1 MKINPVLENEI
12 RRNMRSMKVSWMI
25 FGGNLLLTLVA
36 VVTCFGTGAGRDY
49 MAAAQYRFPVQCYMI
64 MAYVLFILICL
75 LVPGI
80 AGGSIAIERER
91 RTLDILLTTHL
102 SPWKIIVGKLE
113 ASLCV
118 IFMLA
123 CSALPVI
130 SLVLI
135 YGGIS
140 LTDLL
145 ALVAILV
152 ICGIFIGSIGVF
164 CSAICRKTTV
174 ATILS
179 YVIVLFLA
187 LGTIALVAVIYYV
200 LGVQAERMEI
210 YQAPDVGGWIYLL
223 YLNPLVTFYGLLSH
237 QVGSGSELINVCC
250 CFGDLAQDPG
260 VRHMLPAAIA
270 VQLLLSVILL
280 IIAGR
285 RINPLRR

>member
-1 MKINPVLENEI
+1 
-12 RRNMRSMKVSWMI
+12 
-25 FGGNLLLTLVA
+25 
-36 VVTCFGTGAGRDY
+36 
-49 MAAAQYRFPVQCYMI
+49 MAPAREGIPVQCYMI

-250 CFGDLAQDPG
+250 CFGDFAQDPG

>member
-49 MAAAQYRFPVQCYMI
+49 MAAAQYRFPLPCFLI
-64 MAYVLFILICL
+64 MAFVFVLLICL

-187 LGTIALVAVIYYV
+187 LGTIALVEVIYYV

-250 CFGDLAQDPG
+250 CFGDFAQDPG

>member
-174 ATILS
+174 ATVLS

-250 CFGDLAQDPG
+250 CFGDFAQDPG

-270 VQLLLSVILL
+270 VQLLLSVIL
-280 IIAGR
+280 R
-285 RINPLRR
+285 

>member
-80 AGGSIAIERER
+80 AIAIERER

-250 CFGDLAQDPG
+250 CFGDFAQDPG